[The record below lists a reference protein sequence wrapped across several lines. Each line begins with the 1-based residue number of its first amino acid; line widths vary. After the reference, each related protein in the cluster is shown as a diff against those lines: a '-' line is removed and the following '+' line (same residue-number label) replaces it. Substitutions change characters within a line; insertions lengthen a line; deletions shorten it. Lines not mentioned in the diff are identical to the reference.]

1 MENPTPEG
9 ASIQDRLMAY
19 LDPPEAKEV
28 DQEPQET
35 PEEEPSEEPTQAAEP
50 EEEPSE
56 SEPEPDGEEDQE
68 ALSLSDIAEI
78 LDIDES
84 NLDIDEDGKVVL
96 KTKIDGQEGK
106 VRLKDAHTSYQIRG
120 HLDNKT
126 REATQ
131 LQEELKAKQAALEQ
145 VQSEKLQQAEEVI
158 QVAFQELTNE
168 FQSIDWNELKAL
180 DPAEWSVK
188 RAEFQDR
195 QSRLQDA
202 FQKTQVQ
209 RAEQFQKQQQSV
221 KELLAIENQKLVS
234 AIEEWK
240 NTDVAKKEYKETM
253 SYLTD
258 QYGFNDEDLYGKWD
272 TQGNL
277 LQPGIT
283 DHRLVVIFRK
293 AMLFDKLQT
302 SKPEVTK
309 KVRVAPKMVKPG
321 QPKTKEETQ
330 TKSLEKLKQKV
341 KQGGSAAEWLLA
353 AGKV

>member
-9 ASIQDRLMAY
+9 VSIQDRLMAY

-28 DQEPQET
+28 DQEPQEI
-35 PEEEPSEEPTQAAEP
+35 PEEEPSEEPTKAAEP

-145 VQSEKLQQAEEVI
+145 AQSEKLQQAEEVI
-158 QVAFQELTNE
+158 QIAFQELTNE

-195 QSRLQDA
+195 QTRLQEA

-209 RAEQFQKQQQSV
+209 RAEQFQKQQQTF
-221 KELLAIENQKLVS
+221 KEHLATENQKLVS

-240 NTDVAKKEYKETM
+240 NPEIAQKEYKETL
-253 SYLTD
+253 SYLAN
-258 QYGFNDEDLYGKWD
+258 QYGFNDEALYGKWD
-272 TQGNL
+272 AQGNL

-283 DHRLVVIFRK
+283 DHRLVVLFRK

-309 KVRVAPKMVKPG
+309 KVRVAPKMVKAG
-321 QPKTKEETQ
+321 QPKTKEESQ
-330 TKSLEKLKQKV
+330 TKNLEKLKQKV